1 MWGTTNNEPSFEP
14 IMIITINEPV
24 NDYLKPIGSLGFT
37 CGGVH
42 SLGFDGGLMTCIH
55 YIGNVF
61 NKF

>member
-1 MWGTTNNEPSFEP
+1 
-14 IMIITINEPV
+14 MIITINEPV